1 MLYSGVQKVN
11 ISSGE
16 FREEG
21 RTFMAEK
28 GRKKQNYTYSNQVS
42 VALNSLLSLPA
53 RVIILVITTTCPP
66 TYPSRG
72 WINGWKN
79 RQMEGGMDGW
89 KTQ

>member
-16 FREEG
+16 FREDG

-53 RVIILVITTTCPP
+53 HVIIFVITTTCPP
-66 TYPSRG
+66 AYP
-72 WINGWKN
+72 IK
-79 RQMEGGMDGW
+79 GMD
-89 KTQ
+89 